1 MIALYEGVTM
11 SLKVA
16 ILAAGQGTR
25 MYSRL
30 PKVLHTLVDKPL
42 LQWVVQAATALSP
55 EETFVIYGHKGEQ
68 VKQTLTDIE
77 VTWVE
82 QTEQLGTGHALQ
94 QVLPSLNDSD
104 RVLVLLGDTPLI
116 SSETLQNLIANTAAH
131 EVGIVTANVEQPHG
145 LGRIIRNQK
154 DEIVNIVE
162 EKDASESEKLINE
175 INTGIMLLPVKSLK
189 TWLVKLKSTNAKN
202 EYYLTDVIAFAV
214 VDSIAIKSVQPLF
227 NEEVIGVNDRVQLA
241 QLESVYQTWVAESLM
256 LSGVTLRD
264 PARFDL
270 RGELDIDEDVSID
283 INVIIEGNVK
293 IGRDTVIGANVQLKN
308 VVLGEGVTILPNCVL
323 EDAEVGNYCTIGP
336 FARLRPG
343 TELAGNVKV
352 GNFVEIKKT
361 SVDEGAK
368 LPHHSYI
375 GDAEIGKNV
384 NVGAGVITC
393 NYDGV
398 NKHKTIIGDNAFI
411 GTDSQLIAPV
421 TIGADAYIAAV
432 SSISKDAPA
441 GKLTVARSRQ
451 KTIDGWK
458 PPQKK

>member
-1 MIALYEGVTM
+1 M
-11 SLKVA
+11 SLKVV

-25 MYSRL
+25 MHSRL
-30 PKVLHTLVDKPL
+30 PKVLHTIADKPL
-42 LQWVVQAATALSP
+42 LQWVIQAAVALEP

-68 VKQTLTDIE
+68 VKQMLADIE
-77 VTWVE
+77 VTWIE
-82 QTEQLGTGHALQ
+82 QAEQLGTGHALQ
-94 QVLPSLNDSD
+94 QALPSLNDAD

-116 SSETLQNLIANTAAH
+116 SSETLQNLMASTADN

-145 LGRIIRNQK
+145 LGRIVRNEK
-154 DEIVNIVE
+154 DEIIGIIE
-162 EKDASESEKLINE
+162 EKDTSESEKLINE
-175 INTGIMLLPVKSLK
+175 INTGIMLLPVKPLK
-189 TWLVKLKSTNAKN
+189 MWLAKLKNTNAQS
-202 EYYLTDVIAFAV
+202 EYYLTDVIALAA
-214 VDSIAIKSVQPLF
+214 DSTVIKSVQPLF
-227 NEEVIGVNDRVQLA
+227 NEEIVGVNDHVQLA
-241 QLESVYQTWVAESLM
+241 QLESVYQIWVAESLM

-270 RGELDIDEDVSID
+270 RGELDIDEDVTID
-283 INVIIEGNVK
+283 VNVIIEGNVK
-293 IGRDTVIGANVQLKN
+293 IGRDTMIGANVQLKN

-323 EDAEVGNYCTIGP
+323 EEAVVGNHCTIGP

-343 TELAGNVKV
+343 TELANNVKI

-361 SVDEGAK
+361 SVNEGSK

-384 NVGAGVITC
+384 NIGAGVITC
-393 NYDGV
+393 NYDGT

-421 TIGADAYIAAV
+421 TIGVGAYIAAG